1 MEEKP
6 KKSFPL
12 YLQILLGM
20 VAGILWGFYAPGFS
34 EGTKF
39 TVDYVKPFGTIFLRL
54 LQMIAIPLILTSL
67 ISGIANLKD
76 FAKVGRIG
84 GKTILLFF
92 CTAIIA
98 TFLGVT
104 LAGFIKP
111 GKVISEETRS
121 QMISQYQEVTEKSIS
136 AFEKVQETPLSPLI
150 EMVPPNIF
158 GAASDNTRMLQVVF
172 FGLLFGIAL
181 TRISSDKAATVVG
194 FLEAVNEVLL
204 KMVMMIMAVAPI
216 GVFALMASVL
226 VELAGSGSQMVQLL
240 YSLLWY
246 AVSVLIG
253 LAIILFILYPLI
265 FSTFSNVKYGQF
277 FKGMRP
283 AFLLAFTSSSS
294 NATLPVTME
303 RVEHDLKVPAEIT
316 GFVLPFG
323 TTVNM
328 DGTAL
333 YQSIAAVFI
342 AQAFGLDLT
351 FFQQITIVFT
361 ATLAAVGAAGI
372 PGAGM
377 ITLIAVL
384 KSTDIP
390 IEGIALI
397 LAPDRILDMCR
408 TVINVAGDA
417 MAAVV
422 VAGSEKSGENS

>member
-1 MEEKP
+1 MEVRK

-20 VAGILWGFYAPGFS
+20 IAGILWGIYAPKFPD
-34 EGTKF
+34 GTKF
-39 TVDYVKPFGTIFLRL
+39 TIDYIKPFGTIFLRL
-54 LQMIAIPLILTSL
+54 LQMVAIPLILTSL

-92 CTAIIA
+92 CTAICA

-111 GKVISEETRS
+111 GKVISEETRN
-121 QMISQYQEVTEKSIS
+121 QMIAKYQDATAKSIS
-136 AFEKVQETPLSPLI
+136 AYAQVEESPLTPLV
-150 EMVPPNIF
+150 EMVPSNFF
-158 GAASDNTRMLQVVF
+158 GAASDNARMLQVVF

-181 TRISSDKAATVVG
+181 TRISSEKSATVVG
-194 FLEAVNEVLL
+194 FLEAVNEALL
-204 KMVMMIMAVAPI
+204 KMVMMIMAVAPL

-226 VELAGSGSQMVQLL
+226 VELAKNGSQMVQLL

-246 AVSVLIG
+246 AISVLLG
-253 LAIILFILYPLI
+253 LAVILFILYPAI
-265 FSTFSNVKYGQF
+265 FTFFSRVKYGQF

-303 RVEHDLKVPAEIT
+303 RVEHHLKVPAEIT

-390 IEGIALI
+390 VEGIALI

-408 TVINVAGDA
+408 TVVNVAGDA

-422 VAGSEKSGENS
+422 VAGSEKSEGNS

>member
-1 MEEKP
+1 MEEKK

-20 VAGILWGFYAPGFS
+20 IAGILWGFYAPKFP

-39 TVDYVKPFGTIFLRL
+39 TVDYIKPFGTIFLRL
-54 LQMIAIPLILTSL
+54 LQMVAIPLILTSL

-92 CTAIIA
+92 CTAICA

-104 LAGFIKP
+104 LASFIKP
-111 GKVISEETRS
+111 GKVISEETRN
-121 QMISQYQEVTEKSIS
+121 QMISKYQDATAKSIS
-136 AFEKVQETPLSPLI
+136 AYAQVEESPLTPLV
-150 EMVPPNIF
+150 EMVPSNFF

-181 TRISSDKAATVVG
+181 TRISSEKAATVVG
-194 FLEAVNEVLL
+194 FLEAVNEALL
-204 KMVMMIMAVAPI
+204 KMVMMIMAAAPV

-226 VELAGSGSQMVQLL
+226 VELAGNGSQMVQLL

-246 AVSVLIG
+246 AISVLIG
-253 LAIILFILYPLI
+253 LTVILLILYPAI
-265 FSTFSNVKYGQF
+265 FTFFSNIKYGQF

-303 RVEHDLKVPAEIT
+303 RVEHHLKVPAEIT

-342 AQAFGLDLT
+342 AQAFGLELT

-390 IEGIALI
+390 VEGIALI

-408 TVINVAGDA
+408 TVVNVAGDA

-422 VAGSEKSGENS
+422 VAGSEKSGGNS

>member
-1 MEEKP
+1 MVEKP

-20 VAGILWGFYAPGFS
+20 VAGILWGIYAPGFS
-34 EGTKF
+34 EGAKF

-111 GKVISEETRS
+111 GKVISEETRI
-121 QMISQYQEVTEKSIS
+121 QMLSQYQEVTEKNIS

-150 EMVPPNIF
+150 EIVPPNFF

-172 FGLLFGIAL
+172 FGLFFGIAL

-194 FLEAVNEVLL
+194 FLEAVNEALL

-216 GVFALMASVL
+216 GVFSLMASVL

-246 AVSVLIG
+246 AISVLIG
-253 LAIILFILYPLI
+253 LAIILFVLYPLI
-265 FSTFSNVKYGQF
+265 FTFFSDVKYGQF

-303 RVEHDLKVPAEIT
+303 SVEHNLKVPAEIT